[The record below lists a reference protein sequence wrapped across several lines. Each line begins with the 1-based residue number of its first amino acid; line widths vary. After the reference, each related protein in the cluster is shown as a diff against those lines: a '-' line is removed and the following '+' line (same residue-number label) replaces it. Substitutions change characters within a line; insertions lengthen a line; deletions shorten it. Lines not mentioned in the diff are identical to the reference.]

1 MRFSQSFLDEIR
13 ARLPV
18 SDVVRRRVQLK
29 KAGREWRGLS
39 PFNPEKTP
47 SFFVNDQ
54 KGMWFDFSSGKNGS
68 IFDFLMLTEGV
79 SFRDAVERLAN
90 MAGVPIP
97 VAGPDE
103 ERREQKKKTLYD
115 VMELAAKFFEENLQ
129 ARTGARARGYLA
141 DRELSPETQARFRI
155 GYAPAE
161 RFALKE
167 YLGGKGVSNEDMIE
181 AGLIIAGDD
190 IPVPYDRFRE
200 RVMFPIADFKGR
212 IVGFGGR
219 ALSSEVQAKYLNSP
233 ETPLFHKGW
242 LLYNGANARAAT
254 QKNAPL
260 IVVEGYVD
268 VIALVTAGFEG
279 AVAPLG
285 TALTEDQLALLWRM
299 QSEPILCFDG
309 DKAGQRAAYR
319 AAELALPLLKPGQ
332 SLLFALLPEGQDPD
346 DLIRAGGAEAM
357 REVLNAAK
365 PLSEMLW
372 LRETENARLDT
383 PERRAALEARLGD
396 VVRMIADETV
406 RRYYRDDLK
415 ARLSKLLA
423 PQESFRETRFV
434 PRARFEPQ
442 YSSAPRSYSG
452 RGGAGRMP
460 SPKTALMPRSAQLA
474 ASPIVRGNRSAVP
487 PREALILLAV
497 MNHPWLLSE
506 HAEEFVELDFVHHD
520 AESLRKAV
528 LAAAASGHAADAEA
542 LKTRL
547 RETKAEELVTRMERA
562 ISHKGDW
569 EIGSETAPEDV
580 SAWWRQIVTLH
591 QKMRALSKEL
601 REAEAA
607 LGNDLNDTNFAWVQD
622 VKKRLAMLEGTEAL
636 IEGFGEPSGRAIR
649 TM

>member
-1 MRFSQSFLDEIR
+1 MRYSQSFLDEIR

-18 SDVVRRRVQLK
+18 SDVVRKRVQLK
-29 KAGREWRGLS
+29 KAGREWKGLS

-68 IFDFLMLTEGV
+68 IFDFLMQTEGV
-79 SFRDAVERLAN
+79 TFREAVERCAG

-103 ERREQKKKTLYD
+103 ERREAKRKTLYEI
-115 VMELAAKFFEENLQ
+115 VELAAKFFEENLQ
-129 ARTGARARGYLA
+129 ARTGAKARGYLA
-141 DRELSPETQARFRI
+141 DRGMSPEMQARFRV

-167 YLGGKGVSNEDMIE
+167 FLGGKNVSNEDMIE
-181 AGLIIAGDD
+181 AGLIISGDD

-200 RVMFPIADFKGR
+200 RVMFPISDFKGR

-219 ALSSEVQAKYLNSP
+219 ALAQDVQAKYLNSP

-242 LLYNGANARAAT
+242 LLYNGASARTAM
-254 QKNAPL
+254 QKDAPL

-268 VIALVTAGFEG
+268 VIAMVSAGFEG
-279 AVAPLG
+279 TVAPLG

-309 DKAGQRAAYR
+309 DKAGQRAAFR
-319 AAELALPLLKPGQ
+319 SAELALPLLKPGQ

-346 DLIRAGGAEAM
+346 DLIRAGGADAM
-357 REVLNAAK
+357 REILESAK

-372 LRETENARLDT
+372 LREIESARLDT
-383 PERRAALEARLGD
+383 PERRAALEARLSE
-396 VVRMIADETV
+396 VVRSIADETV

-415 ARLSKLLA
+415 ARLSKLLTPVEARFA
-423 PQESFRETRFV
+423 PRTRFD
-434 PRARFEPQ
+434 PQ
-442 YSSAPRSYSG
+442 YQRGRERGSGRFPTPKMALTPRSG
-452 RGGAGRMP
+452 
-460 SPKTALMPRSAQLA
+460 QLA
-474 ASPIVRGNRSAVP
+474 TSSIVRGHHSAIP

-497 MNHPWLLSE
+497 MNHPWLLHD
-506 HAEEFVELDFVHHD
+506 HAEEFVELDFVHRD
-520 AESLRKAV
+520 AEALRKAV
-528 LAAAASGHAADAEA
+528 LAAAASGHAGDTEA
-542 LKTRL
+542 LKGRL
-547 RETKAEELVTRMERA
+547 QEAGAAELMTRMERA

-569 EIGSETAPEDV
+569 EIGSETARQDV
-580 SAWWRQIVTLH
+580 GAWWHQILTLH

-622 VKKRLAMLEGTEAL
+622 VKKRLAVLEGTEAL
-636 IEGFGEPSGRAIR
+636 IEGFGEPSGRAVR

>member
-79 SFRDAVERLAN
+79 SFREAVERLAN

-268 VIALVTAGFEG
+268 VIAMVAAGFEG

-285 TALTEDQLALLWRM
+285 TALTDEQLGILWRM
-299 QSEPILCFDG
+299 HHQPILCFDG
-309 DKAGQRAAYR
+309 DDAGERAAFK
-319 AAELALPLLKPGQ
+319 AIDMALPLIKPGQ
-332 SLLFALLPEGQDPD
+332 SLAFAVLPVGRDAD
-346 DLIRAGGAEAM
+346 DLLRGGDALAM
-357 REVLNAAK
+357 KEIIDKAR
-365 PLSEMLW
+365 PLSEILW
-372 LRETENARLDT
+372 FREKLTARFDT
-383 PERRAALEARLGD
+383 PEQRANFEARLNQVLRLVKD
-396 VVRMIADETV
+396 DTV
-406 RRYYRDDLK
+406 RRYYQEDFK
-415 ARLSKLLA
+415 KRLSEQLGTTERRFR
-423 PQESFRETRFV
+423 PQFHSEIRRR
-434 PRARFEPQ
+434 P
-442 YSSAPRSYSG
+442 YSVRTADSKRIT
-452 RGGAGRMP
+452 GALSRD
-460 SPKTALMPRSAQLA
+460 LPRSAILSGQNI
-474 ASPIVRGNRSAVP
+474 SIPS
-487 PREALILLAV
+487 REALILLAV

-506 HAEEFVELDFVHHD
+506 HAEEFVELDFAHHD
-520 AESLRKAV
+520 AEALRKAV
-528 LAAAASGHAADAEA
+528 LAAAASGHAATAEA
-542 LKTRL
+542 LKARL
-547 RETKAEELVTRMERA
+547 HDAGAEELVTRMERA

-569 EIGSETAPEDV
+569 EIGLETAPEDV
-580 SAWWRQIVTLH
+580 AGWWRQIVTLH

>member
-1 MRFSQSFLDEIR
+1 MRYSQSFLDEIR

-18 SDVVRRRVQLK
+18 SDVVRKRVPLK
-29 KAGREWRGLS
+29 KAGREWKGLS
-39 PFNPEKTP
+39 PFNAEKTP

-79 SFRDAVERLAN
+79 SFREAVERLAG

-97 VAGPDE
+97 VAGPEE
-103 ERREQKKKTLYD
+103 ERREAKKKTLHD
-115 VMELAAKFFEENLQ
+115 VVELAAKFFEENLQ
-129 ARTGARARGYLA
+129 ARTGAKARGYLA
-141 DRELSPETQARFRI
+141 DRSMSPEMQARFRI
-155 GYAPAE
+155 GYASAE

-167 YLGGKGVSNEDMIE
+167 FLGGKGVSNEDMIE

-200 RVMFPIADFKGR
+200 RVIFPISDFKGR

-219 ALSSEVQAKYLNSP
+219 ALSQDVQAKYLNSP

-242 LLYNGANARAAT
+242 LLYNGASARAAT
-254 QKNAPL
+254 QKDAPL

-268 VIALVTAGFEG
+268 VIAMVSAGYEG
-279 AVAPLG
+279 TVAPLG

-346 DLIRAGGAEAM
+346 DLIRSGGAEAM
-357 REVLNAAK
+357 REILENAK

-383 PERRAALEARLGD
+383 PERRAALETRLGE
-396 VVRMIADETV
+396 VVRSITDETV

-415 ARLSKLLA
+415 ARLAKLLA
-423 PQESFRETRFV
+423 PQESFQAARFAPRTRFD
-434 PRARFEPQ
+434 PQ
-442 YSSAPRSYSG
+442 YQRG
-452 RGGAGRMP
+452 RERRP
-460 SPKTALMPRSAQLA
+460 SRFPTPKMALMPRSGQLA
-474 ASPIVRGNRSAVP
+474 ASSIVRGHHSAIP

-497 MNHPWLLSE
+497 LNHPWLFND
-506 HAEEFVELDFVHHD
+506 HAEEFVELDFVHRD
-520 AESLRKAV
+520 AKALRKAI
-528 LAAAASGHAADAEA
+528 LAAAASGHAGDAAA
-542 LKTRL
+542 LQARL
-547 RETKAEELVTRMERA
+547 QETGASELVTRMERA

-569 EIGSETAPEDV
+569 EIGSDTAPQDV
-580 SAWWRQIVTLH
+580 AAWWHQILTLH

-601 REAEAA
+601 REAETA
-607 LGNDLNDTNFAWVQD
+607 LGNDLNETNFAWVQD
-622 VKKRLAMLEGTEAL
+622 VKKRLAVLEGTEAL

>member
-18 SDVVRRRVQLK
+18 SDVVRRRVPLK
-29 KAGREWRGLS
+29 RAGREWKGLS

-79 SFRDAVERLAN
+79 TFREAAERLAN

-103 ERREQKKKTLYD
+103 ERREAKKKTLYD
-115 VMELAAKFFEENLQ
+115 VVELAAKFFEESLQ
-129 ARTGARARGYLA
+129 ARTGAKARGYLA
-141 DRELSPETQARFRI
+141 DRALTPEIQTRFRI

-167 YLGGKGVSNEDMIE
+167 FLGGKGVSNEDMIE
-181 AGLIIAGDD
+181 AGLIISGED

-200 RVMFPIADFKGR
+200 RVMFPISDFKGR
-212 IVGFGGR
+212 VVGFGGR
-219 ALSSEVQAKYLNSP
+219 ALAQDVQAKYLNSP

-242 LLYNGANARAAT
+242 LLYNGASARTAT
-254 QKNAPL
+254 QKGAPL

-268 VIALVTAGFEG
+268 VIAMATAGFEG
-279 AVAPLG
+279 TVAPLG

-309 DKAGQRAAYR
+309 DKAGQRAAFR

-332 SLLFALLPEGQDPD
+332 SLSFALLPEGQDPD
-346 DLIRAGGAEAM
+346 DLIRGGGVEAM
-357 REVLNAAK
+357 REILAGAK

-383 PERRAALEARLGD
+383 PERRAALEARLSE
-396 VVRMIADETV
+396 VVRSIADETV

-423 PQESFRETRFV
+423 PTEARFAPRTRFD
-434 PRARFEPQ
+434 PQ
-442 YSSAPRSYSG
+442 YQRSSQRG
-452 RGGAGRMP
+452 FGERGGRFP
-460 SPKTALMPRSAQLA
+460 SPKMALSPRSGQLA
-474 ASPIVRGNRSAVP
+474 ASPIVRGNHSAIS

-497 MNHPWLLSE
+497 MNHPWLLHD
-506 HAEEFVELDFVHHD
+506 HAEEFVELDFVHRD
-520 AESLRKAV
+520 AEALRKAV
-528 LAAAASGHAADAEA
+528 LAAAASGHAGDAEA
-542 LKTRL
+542 LKARL
-547 RETKAEELVTRMERA
+547 QEAGAAELVTRMERA

-569 EIGSETAPEDV
+569 EIGSETARQDV
-580 SAWWRQIVTLH
+580 GAWWHQILTLH

-622 VKKRLAMLEGTEAL
+622 VKKRLAVLEGTEAL
-636 IEGFGEPSGRAIR
+636 IEGFGEPSGRAVR

>member
-1 MRFSQSFLDEIR
+1 MRFSQAFLDEIR

-18 SDVVRRRVQLK
+18 SDVVRKRVQLK
-29 KAGREWRGLS
+29 KAGREWKGLS

-79 SFRDAVERLAN
+79 SFREAVERCAAL
-90 MAGVPIP
+90 AGVPIP
-97 VAGPDE
+97 VAGPEE
-103 ERREQKKKTLYD
+103 ERREAKRKTLYE
-115 VMELAAKFFEENLQ
+115 VAELAAKFFEENLQ
-129 ARTGARARGYLA
+129 ARTGAKARGYLA
-141 DRELSPETQARFRI
+141 DRGMSPEMQARFRI

-167 YLGGKGVSNEDMIE
+167 FLGGKGVSNEDMIE
-181 AGLIIAGDD
+181 TGLIISGDD

-212 IVGFGGR
+212 VVGFGGR
-219 ALSSEVQAKYLNSP
+219 ALAQDAQAKYLNSP
-233 ETPLFHKGW
+233 ETTLFHKGW
-242 LLYNGANARAAT
+242 LLYNGASARAAT

-268 VIALVTAGFEG
+268 VIAMVSAGFEG
-279 AVAPLG
+279 TVAPLG

-299 QSEPILCFDG
+299 QSEPVLCFDG

-357 REVLNAAK
+357 REILAGAK

-372 LRETENARLDT
+372 LREIENARLDT
-383 PERRAALEARLGD
+383 PERRAALEARLSE
-396 VVRMIADETV
+396 VVRSITDETV
-406 RRYYRDDLK
+406 RRYYRDDLR

-423 PQESFRETRFV
+423 PAEPRFAPRTRFD
-434 PRARFEPQ
+434 PQYRRGRFE
-442 YSSAPRSYSG
+442 
-452 RGGAGRMP
+452 RGGSRFP
-460 SPKTALMPRSAQLA
+460 SPKMALTPRSGQLA
-474 ASPIVRGNRSAVP
+474 ASPIVRGNHSAIP

-497 MNHPWLLSE
+497 MNHPWLLHE
-506 HAEEFVELDFVHHD
+506 HAEEFVELDFVHRD
-520 AESLRKAV
+520 AEALRKAI
-528 LAAAASGHAADAEA
+528 LAAAASGNASDTEA

-547 RETKAEELVTRMERA
+547 QEAGATELVTRMERA

-569 EIGSETAPEDV
+569 EIGRETAPQDV
-580 SAWWRQIVTLH
+580 AAWWHQILTLH
-591 QKMRALSKEL
+591 QKMRALSREL
-601 REAEAA
+601 REAETA

-622 VKKRLAMLEGTEAL
+622 VKKRLAVLEGTEAL
-636 IEGFGEPSGRAIR
+636 IEGFGEPSGRAVR

>member
-18 SDVVRRRVQLK
+18 SDVVRKRVQLK

-39 PFNPEKTP
+39 PFNSEKTP

-79 SFRDAVERLAN
+79 SFREAVERLAN
-90 MAGVPIP
+90 MAGVAIP

-115 VMELAAKFFEENLQ
+115 VVELAAKFFEENLQ

-141 DRELSPETQARFRI
+141 DRELTPETQARFRI
-155 GYAPAE
+155 GYATAE

-200 RVMFPIADFKGR
+200 RVMFPITDFKGR
-212 IVGFGGR
+212 VVGFGGR
-219 ALSSEVQAKYLNSP
+219 ALSADVQAKYLNSP

-254 QKNAPL
+254 QKDAPL

-268 VIALVTAGFEG
+268 VIAMVSAGFTG
-279 AVAPLG
+279 TVAPLG

-309 DKAGQRAAYR
+309 DKAGRRAAYR

-357 REVLNAAK
+357 REVLAAAK

-372 LRETENARLDT
+372 LRETETARLDT
-383 PERRAALEARLGD
+383 PERRAALEARLGE

-415 ARLSKLLA
+415 ARLAKLLA
-423 PQESFRETRFV
+423 PVETRFV
-434 PRARFEPQ
+434 PRARFEQQ
-442 YSSAPRSYSG
+442 YSSSRNFSG
-452 RGGAGRMP
+452 RGSGRLQ
-460 SPKTALMPRSAQLA
+460 SPKMALMPRSAQLA
-474 ASPIVRGNRSAVP
+474 ASSIVRGNRSALP

-506 HAEEFVELDFVHHD
+506 HAEEFVEMDFVHHD

-528 LAAAASGHAADAEA
+528 LAAAASGHAGDAEA
-542 LKTRL
+542 LKARL
-547 RETKAEELVTRMERA
+547 RDAGAEELVTRMERA

-580 SAWWRQIVTLH
+580 AAWWRQIVTLH